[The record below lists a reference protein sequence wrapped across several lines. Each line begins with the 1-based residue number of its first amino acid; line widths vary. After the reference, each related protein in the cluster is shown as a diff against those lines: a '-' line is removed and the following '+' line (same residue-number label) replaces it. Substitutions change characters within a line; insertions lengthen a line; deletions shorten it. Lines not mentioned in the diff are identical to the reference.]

1 MVCIALML
9 FLPMC
14 IFWDRDIVICFK
26 KVLKDP
32 NGNQIMEQIKLQCF
46 CFVEPKVAS
55 GTSRIKTKLEKQ
67 IYCSKIYDQLIS
79 I

>member
-1 MVCIALML
+1 ML

-55 GTSRIKTKLEKQ
+55 GTSRTKTKLGKQ